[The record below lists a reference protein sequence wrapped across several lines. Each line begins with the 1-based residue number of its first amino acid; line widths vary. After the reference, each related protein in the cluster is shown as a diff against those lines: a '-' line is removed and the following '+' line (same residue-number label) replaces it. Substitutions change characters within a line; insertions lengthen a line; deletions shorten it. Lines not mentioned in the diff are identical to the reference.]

1 MSNIMYIFLLGL
13 CIQVS
18 AQSYTA
24 VKDIESL
31 KAKITATNKNTTSI
45 QSSFTQE
52 KYLSVM
58 TQKILSKGFF
68 WFKKENAVRWEYT
81 EPYKY
86 IIVLANNKVQIKDE
100 EKKSEYDM
108 ASNKSFKQ
116 INDMMIQLVQGTVFN
131 SGMYS
136 FQFKENAQTYFIEL
150 TPIDKKLKT
159 YFQKINLFFD
169 KTTFDVTQMKMIE
182 VGGDYTTIKFSNKK
196 LNQPIAADK
205 FILK

>member
-1 MSNIMYIFLLGL
+1 
-13 CIQVS
+13 
-18 AQSYTA
+18 
-24 VKDIESL
+24 
-31 KAKITATNKNTTSI
+31 
-45 QSSFTQE
+45 
-52 KYLSVM
+52 
-58 TQKILSKGFF
+58 
-68 WFKKENAVRWEYT
+68 VRWEYT

-169 KTTFDVTQMKMIE
+169 KITFDVTQMKMIE

>member
-1 MSNIMYIFLLGL
+1 MT
-13 CIQVS
+13 VA
-18 AQSYTA
+18 AQTYTP
-24 VKDIESL
+24 VKDVEAL
-31 KAKITATNKNTTSI
+31 KTKITNTNKNTSTI

-58 TQKILSKGFF
+58 TQKIISKGLF
-68 WFKKENAVRWEYT
+68 WFKKESSVRWEYT
-81 EPYKY
+81 DPYKY
-86 IIVLANNKVQIKDE
+86 IIVLANNKVQVKDE
-100 EKKSEYDM
+100 EKKTEYDM

-136 FQFKENAQTYFIEL
+136 FQFKENAQTYLVEL

-169 KTTFDVTQMKMIE
+169 KVTFDVTQMKMIE
-182 VGGDYTTIKFSNKK
+182 VGGDYTTLKFSNKK
-196 LNQPIAADK
+196 LNQAISADK

>member
-1 MSNIMYIFLLGL
+1 MRNLLLIIFSFSIMT
-13 CIQVS
+13 VA
-18 AQSYTA
+18 AQTYTP
-24 VKDIESL
+24 VKDVEAL
-31 KAKITATNKNTTSI
+31 KTKITNTNKNTSTI

-58 TQKILSKGFF
+58 TQKIISKGLF
-68 WFKKENAVRWEYT
+68 WFKKESSVRWEYT
-81 EPYKY
+81 DPYKY
-86 IIVLANNKVQIKDE
+86 IIVLANNKVQVKDE
-100 EKKSEYDM
+100 EKKTEYDM

-136 FQFKENAQTYFIEL
+136 FQFKENAQTYLVEL

-169 KTTFDVTQMKMIE
+169 KVTFDVTQMKMIE
-182 VGGDYTTIKFSNKK
+182 VGGDYTTLKFSNKK
-196 LNQPIAADK
+196 LNQAISADK